1 MKHRATIHDV
11 AREAGCSTASVSRAL
26 NGDARVS
33 PGLMDRVRAA
43 AARLD
48 FRINAIGRALQT
60 RRSGVVGVMIPSIAN
75 PVFAEAVAGAGD
87 VAAGRGRQLL
97 LASSDY
103 DPQKELEAVATLI
116 DRSVDGLLLTVA
128 DADDSPALEAAL
140 AADVPTVLMF
150 NDACARA
157 PVATS
162 NTYAAGAAV
171 GKLLVEAGR
180 RHVGFVAGR
189 FATSDR
195 SRRRF
200 EGLRDALI
208 GLEAPAPMLVEVD
221 YGATDHR
228 DALSGLFGDDP
239 AIDALVCSNDML
251 ALSVIAD
258 LRALKR
264 RCPEDVAVVGFDG
277 LALGRM
283 VEPSLATVAT
293 PNRAMGREAA
303 RLLLNLIDET
313 GGPTVETVWLPFE
326 IRPGGSLAP
335 VRPDPA
341 TRARPRAARRP
352 TPEPATS
359 APAFATGPETD
370 R

>member
-33 PGLMDRVRAA
+33 PGLVDRVRAA

-150 NDACARA
+150 NGACARA

-162 NTYAAGAAV
+162 DAYAAGAAV
-171 GKLLVEAGR
+171 GKLLVEAAR

-200 EGLRDALI
+200 EGLRICYNCPPQWADWAS
-208 GLEAPAPMLVEVD
+208 MLKAIEENLGIKMPHD
-221 YGATDHR
+221 NKNSGQTLSQLLAEKDSPGGRHR
-228 DALSGLFGDDP
+228 LLWR
-239 AIDALVCSNDML
+239 
-251 ALSVIAD
+251 D
-258 LRALKR
+258 LRHQ
-264 RCPEDVAVVGFDG
+264 
-277 LALGRM
+277 
-283 VEPSLATVAT
+283 
-293 PNRAMGREAA
+293 
-303 RLLLNLIDET
+303 
-313 GGPTVETVWLPFE
+313 GGQ
-326 IRPGGSLAP
+326 
-335 VRPDPA
+335 
-341 TRARPRAARRP
+341 
-352 TPEPATS
+352 
-359 APAFATGPETD
+359 
-370 R
+370 